1 MVNIVM
7 IMHVEIH
14 TTLVTS
20 TGTRRIRGHK
30 EPSNVTN
37 PILRWLALVILF
49 VHRLRVDVVAEG
61 DAARVMS
68 AFFFFFDVRVS
79 NRNHGFILRLWMKQE
94 QLLVA

>member
-1 MVNIVM
+1 VKFILCLKLSFTLVPFFINDSQLLTVNIVM

-14 TTLVTS
+14 STLLTS

-37 PILRWLALVILF
+37 PFLRWLALVILF
-49 VHRLRVDVVAEG
+49 VHRLRVDVVAEV

-68 AFFFFFDVRVS
+68 AFFF
-79 NRNHGFILRLWMKQE
+79 G
-94 QLLVA
+94 